1 MRKPFELV
9 IAYRDAV
16 LGFEPTS
23 YAQMNGPQAEKKY
36 TKVYRTLTPPL
47 LLRHLKAR

>member
-1 MRKPFELV
+1 MREPSELV

-23 YAQMNGPQAEKKY
+23 YARMNGPEAAKKY
-36 TKVYRTLTPPL
+36 TKVYRRLTPPL
-47 LLRHLKAR
+47 PHRGR